1 MMLCH
6 RKNQTD
12 QGEKNRD
19 ALTLFKAQATAS
31 DQYADLCSPEPLAAH
46 LQCKVD
52 AMTYTGSGSATSN
65 PAAALRVAG
74 DFGLPDAAP
83 QVLGA
88 AGIVSTATNLI
99 GCLCERVFGCAGKS
113 EP

>member
-1 MMLCH
+1 VLQQLAGT
-6 RKNQTD
+6 NL
-12 QGEKNRD
+12 D
-19 ALTLFKAQATAS
+19 ATNFFKARAAAS
-31 DQYADLCSPEPLAAH
+31 DQYACLYVLGPLAAH

-52 AMTYTGSGSATSN
+52 AMTYTVSGSATSN

-74 DFGLPDAAP
+74 DFSLPDAAP

-99 GCLCERVFGCAGKS
+99 GCL
-113 EP
+113 